1 MPRPTEEVVP
11 EDWDLLFQAV
21 LTRLRDSIDH
31 NGIAASVRT
40 SVLDCVQEL
49 EHLRRT
55 AKR

>member
-1 MPRPTEEVVP
+1 MP